1 MSHLETVDAEQY
13 TALQR
18 VATKSHGAVVI
29 LSWATERLLLVLD
42 EQTGETKTVPV
53 SEVTHI
59 IDYDIRSV
67 ECQLTDVVVEYLTSD
82 CSDLDS
88 DSDLYGVVSE
98 ALDSD
103 DSNRIKDYFQR
114 FIDNLNW
121 NSIQKKV
128 ETN

>member
-67 ECQLTDVVVEYLTSD
+67 ERQLTDVVVEYLTSD

-128 ETN
+128 EAN

>member
-1 MSHLETVDAEQY
+1 MSHLETVVTEQY
-13 TALQR
+13 TSLQR

-42 EQTGETKTVPV
+42 EQTDETKTIPV
-53 SEVTHI
+53 GEVTHI

-67 ECQLTDVVVEYLTSD
+67 ERQLTDVVVEYLTSD

-128 ETN
+128 EAN

>member
-1 MSHLETVDAEQY
+1 MSQLNAVEAQQY
-13 TALQR
+13 ASLQR

-29 LSWATERLLLVLD
+29 LSWATQRLLLVLD
-42 EQTGETKTVPV
+42 EPTGETKTIPLD
-53 SEVTHI
+53 EVTHI

-67 ECQLTDVVVEYLTSD
+67 ERQLTDVVVEYIASD
-82 CSDLDS
+82 CSDLDA
-88 DSDLYGVVSE
+88 DSDLYGIVTE

-121 NSIQKKV
+121 KAIQKRI

>member
-1 MSHLETVDAEQY
+1 MSHLETVVTEQY
-13 TALQR
+13 TSLQR

-29 LSWATERLLLVLD
+29 LSWANQRLLLVLD

-53 SEVTHI
+53 DEVTHI

-67 ECQLTDVVVEYLTSD
+67 ERQLTDVVVEYLTSD

-128 ETN
+128 EAN